1 MRIKLSMEHLEA
13 KPNVEPPP
21 WIGVDLDGTLAQW
34 GEWKGWNHINDPVP
48 EMVKKVKEWLA
59 KGITVKVLTAR
70 LSKVSLAMHDGV
82 SYADQAEVI
91 QKWCEKHIGVKLPV
105 TSEKDWAMLFFC
117 DDSAVQIKRNT
128 GKPLAEDGYKPFEAR
143 IKEASKFEE
152 KKKDKDE

>member
-59 KGITVKVLTAR
+59 KGITVKVFTDQFPIV
-70 LSKVSLAMHDGV
+70 VSDG
-82 SYADQAEVI
+82 
-91 QKWCEKHIGVKLPV
+91 
-105 TSEKDWAMLFFC
+105 LFAKMI
-117 DDSAVQIKRNT
+117 SHQ
-128 GKPLAEDGYKPFEAR
+128 DGR
-143 IKEASKFEE
+143 
-152 KKKDKDE
+152 